1 MHSATWR
8 RQIGAPEAVML
19 DFHKMMVTLSVL
31 WITAATTMTLA
42 TAQEAALSE
51 GERHGLAAC
60 LVKCPDGDKACV
72 NRCMSKS
79 QTNGVVWSDATRA
92 CIRVCRTGYQLSQ
105 VAAQQAANEL
115 IFGCVAG
122 CLDRMVR

>member
-1 MHSATWR
+1 
-8 RQIGAPEAVML
+8 ML
-19 DFHKMMVTLSVL
+19 DFHKMAVTLSVL
-31 WITAATTMTLA
+31 WITTASTMTLA
-42 TAQEAALSE
+42 SAQEAALSE
-51 GERHGLAAC
+51 GERLGLAAC

-79 QTNGVVWSDATRA
+79 QTRGGVWSDATRT
-92 CIRVCRTGYQLSQ
+92 CIRACRTGYQLSH
-105 VAAQQAANEL
+105 VAAQEAANEL